1 MFHRPRPLNL
11 HPAQTPEMMSDDS
24 VSSPV
29 LVSESGA
36 EAISASSTSV
46 SPTVSS
52 TLSQPEQKEAQPMS
66 TFTVPIYNNTS
77 SDTSS
82 SEQQTTSSAA
92 PASAPQ
98 MPTSASYTNQTAVRP
113 SSTAPAAPQPFAARS
128 PYSYGNS
135 FGPDASIS
143 TGRKLVIGEGISLSG
158 EIEACDHLV
167 VEGTVEASLKGASVL
182 DVSQSGM
189 FFGSVEINEATIAGR
204 FEGNLVVNGRLTVR
218 STGTISGTLSYKEL
232 AVEAG
237 ATIEGSM
244 APMSADGRSTSSDKK
259 ASGSSSK
266 KSSDSSELP
275 FSKSQAA

>member
-1 MFHRPRPLNL
+1 
-11 HPAQTPEMMSDDS
+11 
-24 VSSPV
+24 
-29 LVSESGA
+29 
-36 EAISASSTSV
+36 
-46 SPTVSS
+46 
-52 TLSQPEQKEAQPMS
+52 MS
-66 TFTVPIYNNTS
+66 TFTVPSYNNTS
-77 SDTSS
+77 SDASS
-82 SEQQTTSSAA
+82 SEQQTATSAA

-98 MPTSASYTNQTAVRP
+98 MPTSASYTNQSTVVRP

-143 TGRKLVIGEGISLSG
+143 TGRKLVIGEGITLSG

-244 APMSADGRSTSSDKK
+244 APMSVDGRSVSSDKK
-259 ASGSSSK
+259 PSGSSSK